1 MKICAVTVTYGDRG
15 HFLKQVIYALYEST
29 VKVDRIV
36 IVDNGSNISFEDILS
51 MDVFNIDIVKSGKN
65 IGSAAGFKLGLQKA
79 AESGCDLVWLLDD
92 DNVPESCALEKIL
105 EKRKILGNNELHV
118 FAAQRIDRAK
128 YLSAATTNFTLE
140 IKKNAF
146 LGFTLTNLPR
156 ILWRRLS
163 MNFKRESS
171 LVKTNIVVLK
181 KIFYGIY
188 GGLLLHRIWLQKG
201 LYPNENFYLYVDDT
215 EYTTRLVQNGAEIYL
230 VPESIIKD
238 VDISW
243 AQKSSGNLHPMLD
256 MDVDTRRL
264 YYTIRNSC
272 YLSKARFVDNRFIFY
287 TNIVLFI
294 PLMFIR
300 GIIHGNSFISML
312 KRFNLVLHAVLDG
325 VQSRLGYKEIIPGM

>member
-1 MKICAVTVTYGDRG
+1 
-15 HFLKQVIYALYEST
+15 
-29 VKVDRIV
+29 
-36 IVDNGSNISFEDILS
+36 
-51 MDVFNIDIVKSGKN
+51 
-65 IGSAAGFKLGLQKA
+65 
-79 AESGCDLVWLLDD
+79 
-92 DNVPESCALEKIL
+92 
-105 EKRKILGNNELHV
+105 
-118 FAAQRIDRAK
+118 
-128 YLSAATTNFTLE
+128 
-140 IKKNAF
+140 
-146 LGFTLTNLPR
+146 
-156 ILWRRLS
+156 